1 MSSKIYKR
9 CELMGD
15 RMGNKRKMKRELK
28 KKEARC
34 MSIILLRKGAKKKL
48 MGIIKGVNLK
58 GLKLHKHVIYIL
70 YANITCI
77 LYDIY
82 IYTHTQTVS

>member
-15 RMGNKRKMKRELK
+15 KMGNKRKMKRELE

-34 MSIILLRKGAKKKL
+34 MSIIIFRKGAKKKNWHYQRS
-48 MGIIKGVNLK
+48 KLK
-58 GLKLHKHVIYIL
+58 RTE
-70 YANITCI
+70 IT
-77 LYDIY
+77 
-82 IYTHTQTVS
+82 

>member
-15 RMGNKRKMKRELK
+15 KMGNKRKMKRELK

-48 MGIIKGVNLK
+48 MGIIKGVN
-58 GLKLHKHVIYIL
+58 
-70 YANITCI
+70 
-77 LYDIY
+77 
-82 IYTHTQTVS
+82 

>member
-15 RMGNKRKMKRELK
+15 KMGNKRKMKRELE

-34 MSIILLRKGAKKKL
+34 MPIIIFRKGAKKKKWAL
-48 MGIIKGVNLK
+48 SKE
-58 GLKLHKHVIYIL
+58 
-70 YANITCI
+70 
-77 LYDIY
+77 
-82 IYTHTQTVS
+82 